1 MKILEQFLQHFGGVV
16 NRSKPTLIDK
26 VDALRDEARQ
36 QAGELATRAAEARIE
51 SERQWALASAKQE
64 EADRLEVLARN
75 LGELSGSP
83 WLSDEPK

>member
-1 MKILEQFLQHFGGVV
+1 MEILEQFLQHFVKV
-16 NRSKPTLIDK
+16 TWVPNPTLIDK

-36 QAGELATRAAEARIE
+36 QAWELATQAAEARIE

-75 LGELSGSP
+75 LSELTGSP
-83 WLSDEPK
+83 DA

>member
-1 MKILEQFLQHFGGVV
+1 MKILEQFLQHFVKV
-16 NRSKPTLIDK
+16 TWVPNPTLIDK

-75 LGELSGSP
+75 LAELTGSP
-83 WLSDEPK
+83 DA

>member
-1 MKILEQFLQHFGGVV
+1 MKILEQFLQHFVGVLSA
-16 NRSKPTLIDK
+16 SKHTLIDK
-26 VDALRDEARQ
+26 VDALREEARQ

-75 LGELSGSP
+75 LAELTGSP
-83 WLSDEPK
+83 DA